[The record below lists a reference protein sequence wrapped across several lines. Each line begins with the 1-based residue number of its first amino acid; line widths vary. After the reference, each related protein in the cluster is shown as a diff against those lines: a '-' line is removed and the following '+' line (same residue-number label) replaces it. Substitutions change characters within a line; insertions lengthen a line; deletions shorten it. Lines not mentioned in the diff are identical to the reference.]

1 MAKHLVQLI
10 IAGAQVVGKAFSSAV
25 RQEIRMS
32 QEAAKAR
39 SGANATAS
47 AAETMRMG
55 MALDEAKQILN
66 VDDIRDP
73 EALNKSYEHLFSVNE
88 KAKGGSFYIQSK
100 VVRAKERIDQEL
112 RLEQNVQGE
121 ESHKGQEKG

>member
-10 IAGAQVVGKAFSSAV
+10 IAGAQVVGKAFSAAV

-39 SGANATAS
+39 SSANATAS

-66 VDDIRDP
+66 VEDIKDP
-73 EALNKSYEHLFSVNE
+73 EALKKSYEHLFSVND
-88 KAKGGSFYIQSK
+88 KAKGGSFYIQVWIK
-100 VVRAKERIDQEL
+100 F
-112 RLEQNVQGE
+112 QG
-121 ESHKGQEKG
+121 GQVMPRKC

>member
-1 MAKHLVQLI
+1 
-10 IAGAQVVGKAFSSAV
+10 
-25 RQEIRMS
+25 MS

-39 SGANATAS
+39 SSANATAS

-66 VDDIRDP
+66 VEDIRDP
-73 EALNKSYEHLFSVNE
+73 EALKKSYEHLFSVNE

-121 ESHKGQEKG
+121 ERHKGQEKG